1 MSNPDVPDSVHYKV
15 GVLTRQLHDSLNELG
30 YADRLRGSME
40 SCRTRKAAFPTLRG

>member
-30 YADRLRGSME
+30 YADRLRGSMGE
-40 SCRTRKAAFPTLRG
+40 LLSLIHI

>member
-30 YADRLRGSME
+30 YADHCAAAWE
-40 SCRTRKAAFPTLRG
+40 SCRMRKAAFPTLRG